1 MKDYKCNCAYLVVV
15 VHSLHIF
22 LEQIPFFKALG
33 RLLVEYL
40 PLNNLEVL

>member
-1 MKDYKCNCAYLVVV
+1 MNNYKCNCASLVVV

-22 LEQIPFFKALG
+22 LEQIPLFKALG

-40 PLNNLEVL
+40 PLNHLEVL